1 MSNQWVI
8 GCTHFDDP
16 TVIPFRKNRF
26 KTLEDMQEKICSSWN
41 AKVDDN
47 DPVYILG
54 DFALKRIDYW
64 VRKLKGQKILILGNH
79 DKIIVHSGYFV
90 SVEPMIYLRL
100 PPKGTMEKPQEVF
113 MFHYPCISWENK
125 QEGSVHLHAHS
136 HGNLSTSLPGVPG
149 PARLDMSVDCWDEW
163 PVPLET
169 AIQKALEK
177 PTINPLIGM

>member
-26 KTLEDMQEKICSSWN
+26 KTLEDMHEKICSSWN

-169 AIQKALEK
+169 AIHKALEK